1 MSEPKREEV
10 LLISYEK
17 SPYTADTRR
26 GGDKPAG
33 GVPSPNRKQKR
44 KKPKKPYHKLR
55 VAAVLLGVFFLLECL
70 YCFVVFTNNPT
81 IRSLREAYIETA
93 MSTMSHHWLAEWFF
107 PDYMIDNVVSRMEN
121 AKKEQIGIVSKWE
134 GEGAETPAKPSENAA
149 QEKAQAEKQAFFELF
164 WELDRA
170 TFEEYLSSHPE
181 VLSDGWNSIYINESG
196 LDDEGTS
203 IYTTMGE
210 QVLAIDAKNKILIVR
225 VQGSGFIGALA
236 IAKDPSQLSLAPSAY
251 IGSVGQQL
259 EAIAEENQALLAMTG
274 SGFMDP
280 EGNGS
285 GGELAGYTMCQ
296 GVSYGEH
303 FSSGYKRIELHEDNL
318 LYVTDADQPVS
329 KGTTDAVE
337 FSPALIVDGK
347 ALVDEYSGWY
357 AINPRACIG
366 QSKKKEI
373 LMLVIEGRMVG
384 RSLGCELAA
393 CVEILQRHD
402 CYQAMNLD
410 GGTSAVMWYDGQY
423 VTKCSNTSISS
434 RLLPNAWI
442 YGERKS

>member
-1 MSEPKREEV
+1 
-10 LLISYEK
+10 
-17 SPYTADTRR
+17 
-26 GGDKPAG
+26 
-33 GVPSPNRKQKR
+33 
-44 KKPKKPYHKLR
+44 
-55 VAAVLLGVFFLLECL
+55 
-70 YCFVVFTNNPT
+70 
-81 IRSLREAYIETA
+81 
-93 MSTMSHHWLAEWFF
+93 
-107 PDYMIDNVVSRMEN
+107 
-121 AKKEQIGIVSKWE
+121 
-134 GEGAETPAKPSENAA
+134 
-149 QEKAQAEKQAFFELF
+149 
-164 WELDRA
+164 
-170 TFEEYLSSHPE
+170 
-181 VLSDGWNSIYINESG
+181 
-196 LDDEGTS
+196 
-203 IYTTMGE
+203 
-210 QVLAIDAKNKILIVR
+210 
-225 VQGSGFIGALA
+225 
-236 IAKDPSQLSLAPSAY
+236 
-251 IGSVGQQL
+251 
-259 EAIAEENQALLAMTG
+259 MTG

>member
-1 MSEPKREEV
+1 M
-10 LLISYEK
+10 K
-17 SPYTADTRR
+17 SN
-26 GGDKPAG
+26 AG
-33 GVPSPNRKQKR
+33 NAPVRR
-44 KKPKKPYHKLR
+44 KKAKKPGRGLR
-55 VAAVLLGVFFLLECL
+55 VAAILLGIVLLLECL
-70 YCFVVFTNNPT
+70 YCFIVFTNNST

-107 PDYMIDNVVSRMEN
+107 PESMVQEVVNRMDNS
-121 AKKEQIGIVSKWE
+121 KQQQIGIISKWE
-134 GEGAETPAKPSENAA
+134 KEAETPTHAPEQTAKES
-149 QEKAQAEKQAFFELF
+149 FYELF
-164 WELDRA
+164 WELDQ
-170 TFEEYLSSHPE
+170 TSFEEYLSEHPE
-181 VLSDGWNSIYINESG
+181 ALENGWEELKINESG
-196 LDDEGTS
+196 LNDKGTS

-225 VQGSGFIGALA
+225 VEGSGFMGALA

-251 IGSVGQQL
+251 IGSYGQQL
-259 EAIAEENQALLAMTG
+259 HAIAEENNALLAMTG
-274 SGFMDP
+274 SGFIDP
-280 EGNGS
+280 GGDGS

-296 GVSYGEH
+296 GKSYGTH

-318 LYVTDADQPVS
+318 LYVMDADQPVS
-329 KGTTDAVE
+329 SGTTDAVE

-366 QSKKKEI
+366 QSDKKEI
-373 LMLVIEGRMVG
+373 LMLVIEGRMIG

-393 CVEILQRHD
+393 CVEILERHN

-410 GGTSAVMWYDGQY
+410 GGTSAVLWYDGQY
-423 VTKCSNTSISS
+423 VTKCSNTSIVS

-442 YGERKS
+442 YGTME